1 MTEPISAPPAPMPFR
16 ILIDEAMRH
25 SRRHWRAILPAVA
38 VPVALLAGATAA
50 LQASNFQGFFGTVA
64 QGGTPS
70 PFAMWSPGLIV
81 LTLVYVFVLALAGTV
96 VTFAVT
102 DAVNGRP
109 IAMPAVWASALRLRV
124 LGTILLNGLAVLAAV
139 FCCCLPVLY
148 VAPLLSLTSVAM
160 RAEGI
165 YGPQAMSRSANLTQY
180 NPTRNFFE
188 TALVKVF
195 LVMVLGGILSWVVSA
210 IVAFPFQAPMYA
222 NMMRQI
228 FAGEPPNLDSM
239 GTMMWLQVPAQ
250 VLSSLVSMALALY
263 IAFCTVLLFFDT
275 RNRKEGTDLKQAM
288 DAVFAP

>member
-16 ILIDEAMRH
+16 ILIDEAMRY

-50 LQASNFQGFFGTVA
+50 LQASNFQGFFGSVA

-81 LTLVYVFVLALAGTV
+81 LTLLYVFVLGLANVV

-102 DAVNGRP
+102 DVVSGRP
-109 IAMPAVWASALRLRV
+109 IAMPAVWAAALRLRV
-124 LGTILLNGLAVLAAV
+124 LGTFLLNLLAVMAAV

-148 VAPLLSLTSVAM
+148 VAPLLSFTGVAM
-160 RAEGI
+160 RAEEI
-165 YGPQAMSRSANLTQY
+165 YGPQALSRSANLTQY
-180 NPTRNFFE
+180 NPTRNFFQ
-188 TALVKVF
+188 TALVKI
-195 LVMVLGGILSWVVSA
+195 LLIMALGVILSYVLSA
-210 IVAFPFQAPMYA
+210 IVALPFQAPMYA
-222 NMMRQI
+222 NMFRQI

-263 IAFCTVLLFFDT
+263 ISFCTVLLFFDT
-275 RNRKEGTDLKQAM
+275 RSRKEGTDLKQAM